1 MQEKAKT
8 EMLRN
13 EMMMKQKR
21 EEELR
26 LEYEETKRCEEELER
41 RRNINAARAKLEAEH
56 FERKQATRK
65 RLSDQASQELKQR
78 AEREFEIFERHQ
90 QLKQQKDTEQ
100 AEATRRKQELERI
113 EIDKSRKQ
121 QLKAKKQQVEGK
133 VHVYYLWNVYC
144 VLYPFFSH
152 TFFCSRPHYHHRTIK
167 PTVN

>member
-1 MQEKAKT
+1 LSPTPDQLYYYTLSYPYPQHSISTLCVQEKAKA

-21 EEELR
+21 EEQLR

-41 RRNINAARAKLEAEH
+41 RRKINAARAKLEAEH

-133 VHVYYLWNVYC
+133 VHV
-144 VLYPFFSH
+144 
-152 TFFCSRPHYHHRTIK
+152 
-167 PTVN
+167 

>member
-1 MQEKAKT
+1 
-8 EMLRN
+8 MLRN

-21 EEELR
+21 EEQLR
-26 LEYEETKRCEEELER
+26 LENEETKRCEEELER
-41 RRNINAARAKLEAEH
+41 RRKINAARAKLEAEH

-65 RLSDQASQELKQR
+65 RLSNQASQELKQR

-100 AEATRRKQELERI
+100 AEAIRRKQELERI

-133 VHVYYLWNVYC
+133 VHVYTYGMSTVYLSIFHF
-144 VLYPFFSH
+144 LTL
-152 TFFCSRPHYHHRTIK
+152 TFFCSRLYVIIVTIK
-167 PTVN
+167 PIVN